1 MAYFFPQNCPPF
13 GLLIRVWVPGK
24 RILIKKLMTNEPPKV
39 IETGLYSVSEA
50 AMLLGVSRGK
60 LYDAIKRGARCG
72 GIDGRVRRDNGR
84 FQFTGKEILRY
95 WRG

>member
-1 MAYFFPQNCPPF
+1 M
-13 GLLIRVWVPGK
+13 I
-24 RILIKKLMTNEPPKV
+24 NEPPKV
-39 IETGLYSVSEA
+39 TETGLYSVSEA

-84 FQFTGKEILRY
+84 IQFTGKEILRY
-95 WRG
+95 SAPQRFAEVF